1 MITDELLFTYPFRPL
16 IQPRRFQQ
24 LLPYLVGQPLWLQ
37 ALQWRTFDRHRFIFE
52 YKTKDK
58 SIEN

>member
-1 MITDELLFTYPFRPL
+1 MKEQFISEVL
-16 IQPRRFQQ
+16 QQ
-24 LLPYLVGQPLWLQ
+24 MLPYLVGQPLRLQ